1 LKDVDVYSSIPRL
14 IGGSGVALTALNNK
28 TALICDSFSDV
39 ARILEEKYIFDD
51 FHFYFK
57 NLEELTN
64 NTEKRFETM
73 ISQNL
78 YLNRYSEKEVYEIT
92 SKKLK
97 KATAL
102 FYKHKQS

>member
-1 LKDVDVYSSIPRL
+1 LKNVDVYSSIPRL
-14 IGGSGVALTALNNK
+14 IGGSGVAL

-64 NTEKRFETM
+64 NTEKRIDTM
-73 ISQNL
+73 IAQNL
-78 YLNRYSEKEVYEIT
+78 YLNRYSEKEVQEIT
-92 SKKLK
+92 SKKLICAK
-97 KATAL
+97 KI
-102 FYKHKQS
+102 FYKHIQS